1 MMTNENVFL
10 MCISGCVWFFLC
22 IPHVTGTKVWLSTK
36 TVVGF
41 KVPIPKLIYPKNTF
55 FTNVRL
61 ISDAQIKIVIKP
73 NKYKVEEH

>member
-10 MCISGCVWFFLC
+10 MCISGFVCFLC

-41 KVPIPKLIYPKNTF
+41 KVPIPKLIYPKNAF
-55 FTNVRL
+55 FINVMSVKWYSFGYHFST
-61 ISDAQIKIVIKP
+61 II
-73 NKYKVEEH
+73 